1 MALLRMPI
9 TLVWAVLMVATCVS
23 TWMLSKDSFSPEVGT
38 IAIMLIAA
46 VKVRL
51 VIMHFME
58 VRRAP
63 LALRFVCEAWLLA
76 VTGLIVVVYLV

>member
-9 TLVWAVLMVATCVS
+9 TIVWVVLMVATCAS
-23 TWMLSKDSFSPEVGT
+23 TWFLSKDSFSPTVAT
-38 IAIMLIAA
+38 VAIMLIAA

-63 LALRFVCEAWLLA
+63 LALRFVCEAWVLA
-76 VTGLIVVVYLV
+76 VTALVVVVYLA